1 MSEEIGRTSRTAQEE
16 SCVLVLKRLLTILN
30 ACILFLC
37 LVRMLES
44 GQEVV
49 MVLVGYGSDVCAL
62 DCDGLLPLTH
72 AAIHGQ
78 VSLVIFHSEQPTCKL

>member
-1 MSEEIGRTSRTAQEE
+1 
-16 SCVLVLKRLLTILN
+16 
-30 ACILFLC
+30 
-37 LVRMLES
+37 MLES